1 MKNYFTFN
9 PKIKM
14 KKTALLLMLC
24 FVICNVLSFGCT
36 NIEDAE
42 ITEAEDRYQDAD
54 VEGVVLIYHIDD
66 EDYSQED
73 VDSTV
78 QILKERTNVYSKY
91 GDVHY
96 KKSTDDIVIKIPM
109 YAGNIN
115 IDWILY
121 LFEQKGDFYV
131 LDDNNYS
138 TMEHGGHFLALA
150 NNNDLEAVRYRN
162 ETILDSGAANEYID
176 LTFNEEVAGRLK
188 DYTNHTEGS
197 NYYLYYEGRLVA
209 DAYTRQQITNGKI
222 EFTNF
227 KDLKEP
233 ETIAEV
239 IRIGPIKL
247 NLSLKLK
254 EVNHQK
260 SGS

>member
-1 MKNYFTFN
+1 MLKYKKKNRFGV
-9 PKIKM
+9 KM
-14 KKTALLLMLC
+14 AAVFALSCIILC
-24 FVICNVLSFGCT
+24 SALIPGCT

-42 ITEAEDRYQDAD
+42 ITEAEDKYQDAD
-54 VEGVVLIYHIDD
+54 VEGVILIYHIDD
-66 EDYSQED
+66 EEYTQED
-73 VDSTV
+73 VDSAV
-78 QILKERTNVYSKY
+78 QIMKERTNVYSKY
-91 GDVHY
+91 GEVYY

-115 IDWILY
+115 IDRILY

-162 ETILDSGAANEYID
+162 ESVLESGSASEYID
-176 LTFNEEVAGRLK
+176 LTFNDEVAGRLK
-188 DYTNHTEGS
+188 DYTAHTEGS
-197 NYYLYYEGRLVA
+197 NYYLFYEGRLAA
-209 DAYTRQQITNGKI
+209 DGYTRQQITNGKI

-227 KDLKEP
+227 KDLKDP

-239 IRIGPIKL
+239 IRIGPVKL